1 MSGILTPCYFL
12 VVKDC
17 NISRAI
23 ALNAIIQLYGFKT
36 SIKKDLSTNII
47 RLLIQK
53 DVTVTLLKKEMAV
66 DIRLYPFSWSL
77 LENFLT
83 IVLGLV
89 LVFYFLLGGG
99 MSRVRVNTG

>member
-53 DVTVTLLKKEMAV
+53 DVTVTLLKVGPSRYFIIKMFINAYYV
-66 DIRLYPFSWSL
+66 FHKIFFYLVMRL
-77 LENFLT
+77 T
-83 IVLGLV
+83 D
-89 LVFYFLLGGG
+89 
-99 MSRVRVNTG
+99 SRLNYNQCTT

>member
-1 MSGILTPCYFL
+1 MSGILAPCYFL

-17 NISRAI
+17 NIFRTI

-53 DVTVTLLKKEMAV
+53 DVTLLKFWLPIDFYQREMAV
-66 DIRLYPFSWSL
+66 DIHLYPFSWSL

-83 IVLGLV
+83 IVLISV
-89 LVFYFLLGGG
+89 VDEFDFHY
-99 MSRVRVNTG
+99 N